1 MGSALEVPVL
11 ILGGGPIGMST
22 ALGLRHLGVECMLVE
37 RHPSTL
43 DFPKGR
49 RVTTRTV
56 EIFRQWGLEA
66 AVSEVSLARG
76 TSMFVFEGETLL
88 GPGFTRRA
96 FPYDETSRSS
106 PVREQ
111 MCSQE
116 RLEPVLR
123 QRAREDGADLRFS
136 THLKSFTQDESGV
149 TAELIGDAGAMSV
162 RASYLV
168 AADGVRGVTH
178 DSLGIGRSGP
188 GRQGHRLSVLVEAD
202 IEALMTERQS
212 AVYWLR
218 QPRAGSLFAAVDNK
232 RRWLCVLP
240 YDPGTEP
247 QQSFSRERCL
257 DLVRAAI
264 GDPQVEVGYVGHRF
278 WEPTGLVADRYQTG
292 RVFLAGDAA
301 HVTTPEGGL
310 GMNCGVADAH
320 NLAWKLAGTLA
331 GWAGPALLTSYESE
345 RRPHAVACVD
355 ASLGPARPPNPIDG
369 LVLGQIYQSAVVI
382 DDGTPAPSNP
392 DPVGD
397 YQPTGRPGHRA
408 PHLWLEPGRST
419 LDLFG
424 TAFVALTD
432 PSGEQALRA
441 DAEVA
446 RATGIPLDVHVVA
459 APGWH
464 QLFGVEQGGIVLV
477 RPDGYV
483 ASRTIAPSS
492 PPRDFVASLCI
503 AAGRGE
509 TLTDSAA

>member
-1 MGSALEVPVL
+1 MSGALDVPVL
-11 ILGGGPIGMST
+11 ILGGGPVGMST

-37 RHPSTL
+37 RHASTL

-56 EIFRQWGLEA
+56 EILRQWGLEG
-66 AVSEVSLARG
+66 AVSEVSLTPG
-76 TSMFVFEGETLL
+76 ESLFVFEGETLL
-88 GPGFTRRA
+88 GPDFRRQG
-96 FPYDETSRSS
+96 FPYDPTSPSS
-106 PVREQ
+106 PVREL

-123 QRAREDGADLRFS
+123 RRAGDAGADLRFATELS
-136 THLKSFTQDESGV
+136 SFTQDESVV
-149 TAELIGDAGAMSV
+149 TAELTADDGPFSV

-168 AADGVRGVTH
+168 AADGVRGVTR
-178 DSLGIGRSGP
+178 DVLGISRSGP
-188 GRQGHRLSVLVEAD
+188 GGRGHRVSLLVESD
-202 IEALMTERQS
+202 IEALMTERRS

-218 QPRAGSLFAAVDNK
+218 QPREGSLFAAVDNK

-240 YDPGTEP
+240 YDPVTEP
-247 QQSFSRERCL
+247 QESFTRDRCI
-257 DLVRAAI
+257 DLVHGAL
-264 GDPQVEVGYVGHRF
+264 GTTQVEIRYIGHRF
-278 WEPTGLVADRYQTG
+278 WEPTALVADRYQSG

-320 NLAWKLAGTLA
+320 NLAWKLAGVLA
-331 GWAGPALLTSYESE
+331 GWGGPALLTSYEPE
-345 RRPHAVACVD
+345 RRPHAVACVH

-369 LVLGQIYQSAVVI
+369 LVLGQVYRSSVI
-382 DDGTPAPSNP
+382 TDDGTDAPTSL
-392 DPVGD
+392 DPVGQ

-408 PHLWLEPGRST
+408 PHLWLEQDRST

-432 PSGEQALRA
+432 PTGEQALQSA
-441 DAEVA
+441 TEGA
-446 RATGIPLDVHVVA
+446 RASGVPIDVQVIQ

-464 QLFGVEQGGIVLV
+464 ELFGVDLGGTVLV

-483 ASRTIAPSS
+483 AWRSVRAPL
-492 PPRDFVASLCI
+492 PAQEFLAGLRV
-503 AAGRGE
+503 AAGLGE
-509 TLTDSAA
+509 NLTGVAA